1 MTHGVTRSQ
10 EEVFLAHTQLA
21 HSSFYNLMDVIT
33 IKGNLDAERLHR
45 AIAGMMSETDTLG
58 INFTHQN
65 GGVRPVHRADIFLF
79 EERDLRKESNPTA
92 AAHQLIDAFIH
103 EDLDI
108 QRDVLLC
115 FRLFRIA
122 DDTWM
127 MAEYCNHIILD
138 GWGHSLIYNRIV
150 ELYNQPGSA
159 SPTPLGHQAD
169 LEACDTRYAG
179 SPTFEKDRTYWADY
193 CNQLA
198 DPLRLAYD
206 DRSANELLRFRA
218 RLKGPLEERL
228 RALAAERKLRFS
240 SLLLTMFGIFLGKMS
255 GQPRFTVGMPVAAR
269 VDKEARNIPT
279 MLANILP
286 MEIVAQPDDTLDD
299 VARHINRTLRRHLLH
314 QCYRYED
321 MVRDRARQG
330 APGALFHMT
339 LNVVAYDQ
347 DQTFDGCSVSFQNVA
362 NGPAEDLGID
372 VFDRNADG
380 SLEIGFNANGS
391 VYTAELLEQYYDRF
405 LLLAERIAEAPNAPL
420 RTLSLLTDDEL
431 ASLRERAL
439 RPLPP
444 FESINDRFAAVCA
457 THGHQTA
464 VVAEGRQISYAT
476 LAQHVD
482 ALAYRLAEQGVRQ
495 GDRVGVM
502 MPRGIEW
509 VTSLLALYHLGATY
523 LPINP
528 ELPTARIRYMVE
540 NAQARLVITQHPD
553 VVQDIDANLVAF
565 TLPDLSNVK
574 ERQPA
579 ATLTPETEAYLIYTS
594 GSTGH
599 PKGVLVPHQGL
610 VDEYI
615 AMQKAAQ
622 VTPSAHV
629 MQSSALSFDV
639 SCLEVRLAL
648 LSGATLVVADTN
660 VMAGSSDALRQFLT
674 AQHISHLF
682 LTPSVLAAHATHAL
696 PDDVTLILTGEA
708 TPRATLERFQH
719 CRHVLNLY
727 GPSEATVISINP
739 CFTPQDM
746 SLGRT
751 IDSMRTYVLDPQQQ
765 LLPPG
770 TVGELYTAGTGL
782 ATGYLGQPDITQK
795 RFIADLFCP
804 DQRMYATGDL
814 VYQTLD
820 GRLLYMGRKDDQ
832 VKLRGLRI
840 ELEEVRN
847 ALLQYPDVE
856 EAHVSIETHPE
867 HGQLLVGYVRANTS
881 IAQNALKASLRRT
894 LPGYMVPSMIHT
906 LDSLPL
912 TANGKLDKR
921 RLRDMLAQQRVTMDT
936 QTDAANDQKITATEA
951 MICDIFASVLKCP
964 SPVAPDQDFFL
975 LGGHSLLGFQVLQQV
990 KAAFGIELNIAEFM
1004 EHATPRDVV
1013 RMIFSDHQ
1021 YDSFAPLLCLRPG
1034 QPGHTPI
1041 FCFHPAGGIGW
1052 PYAGLLKY
1060 FPSEWPVYVLQS
1072 PSLKDSHYQPESL
1085 EAIARDYIARMRSV
1099 QATGPYH
1106 LVGWS
1111 FGGHIA
1117 HTIGAML
1124 QAEGERVD
1132 TLAMVDNYPRPST
1145 KFTADDVVILGRLA
1159 QAVLNKKAEE
1169 ITDWDADLS
1178 NAMGLPKTQQK
1189 ILDMVVREFKTA
1201 LGLMQNC
1208 DIQHFDGDMFF
1219 IRAKEDTLR
1228 DADQVPAMWA
1238 PHISGEVIIKEVGF
1252 THEAIMQTR
1261 ALPSFA
1267 PELTDYIRMRIDAG
1281 HGSATA
1287 SA

>member
-1 MTHGVTRSQ
+1 MPHRVTRSQ
-10 EEVFLAHTQLA
+10 EEVFLAHAQLA
-21 HSSFYNLMDVIT
+21 HSSFYNLMDIIT
-33 IKGNLDAERLHR
+33 IKGPLDPARLHR
-45 AIAGMMSETDTLG
+45 AITRMMSETDTLNF
-58 INFTHQN
+58 NFTYQN
-65 GGVRPVHRADIFLF
+65 GGVRPVPRTNIFLF
-79 EERDLRKESNPTA
+79 EERDVSAEDDPTTA
-92 AAHQLIDAFIH
+92 AQRLIDGFIH

-108 QRDVLLC
+108 QRDVLLY
-115 FRLFRIA
+115 FRLIKVA
-122 DDTWM
+122 ADTWM
-127 MAEYCNHIILD
+127 MAEYCNHISLD

-150 ELYNQPGSA
+150 ELYNHPEAASSA
-159 SPTPLGHQAD
+159 PLGQQAD
-169 LEACDTRYAG
+169 LNACEARYAS
-179 SPTFEKDRTYWADY
+179 SPSYEKDRTYWTDY
-193 CNQLA
+193 CDQLA
-198 DPLRLAYD
+198 APLRLSYD
-206 DRSANELLRFRA
+206 DRPANALLRFRA

-228 RALAAERKLRFS
+228 RTLAAERKLRLS
-240 SLLLTMFGIFLGKMS
+240 SLLLTMFSIFLGRMS

-269 VDKEARNIPT
+269 VDKQARNIPS

-286 MEIVAQPDDTLDD
+286 MEIVTQPDDTLDD
-299 VARHINRTLRRHLLH
+299 VTRHINRTLRRHLLH

-330 APGALFHMT
+330 ASGALFHMT

-347 DQTFDGCSVSFQNVA
+347 DQTFEGCTVSFQNVA

-372 VFDRNADG
+372 VFDRNPDG

-391 VYTAELLEQYYDRF
+391 VYSPELLQQYYDRF
-405 LLLAERIAEAPNAPL
+405 LLMAERITAAPETPIGQ
-420 RTLSLLTDDEL
+420 LSLLTDQEL
-431 ASLRERAL
+431 AAIRDRAQ

-444 FESINDRFAAVCA
+444 FESINDRFAAVCDA
-457 THGHQTA
+457 HGARTA
-464 VVAEGRQISYAT
+464 IVADGRQISYAT
-476 LAQHVD
+476 LAHHVN
-482 ALAYRLAEQGVRQ
+482 ALAHRLAEQGVRQ

-528 ELPTARIRYMVE
+528 ELPTARIRYMLD
-540 NAQARLVITQHPD
+540 NARVRLVMAQHPEA
-553 VVQDIDANLVAF
+553 VHDIDASITAF
-565 TLPDLSNVK
+565 TLPDLSTLHAH
-574 ERQPA
+574 QPA
-579 ATLTPETEAYLIYTS
+579 ATLTPDTEAYLIYTS

-599 PKGVLVPHQGL
+599 PKGVMVPHQGL
-610 VDEYI
+610 VDEYT
-615 AMQKAAQ
+615 AMQQAAH
-622 VTPSAHV
+622 VTPDAHV

-639 SCLEVRLAL
+639 SCLEVRLTL
-648 LSGATLVVADTN
+648 LSGATLVIADTP
-660 VMAGSSDALRQFLT
+660 VMAGSSTTLRQFIDR
-674 AQHISHLF
+674 QRISHLF
-682 LTPSVLAAHATHAL
+682 LTPSVLASHTADAL
-696 PDDVTLILTGEA
+696 PDDITLILTGEA

-739 CFTPQDM
+739 RFSPQDT

-770 TVGELYTAGTGL
+770 TVGELYAAGSGL
-782 ATGYLGQPDITQK
+782 ATGYLGQPDMTQK
-795 RFIADLFCP
+795 RFVTDLFCP
-804 DQRMYATGDL
+804 QQRMYATGDR

-820 GRLLYMGRKDDQ
+820 GRLLYVGRKDDQ

-840 ELEEVRN
+840 ELDEVRN

-856 EAHVSIETHPE
+856 EAHVTIETHPE
-867 HGQLLVGYVRANTS
+867 HGQLLVGYVRANS
-881 IAQNALKASLRRT
+881 AIAQNALKASLRRT

-921 RLRDMLAQQRVTMDT
+921 RLRDVLAQQRVTLDT
-936 QTDAANDQKITATEA
+936 RADAANDQKITATEA

-964 SPVAPDQDFFL
+964 SPIAPDQDFFL
-975 LGGHSLLGFQVLQQV
+975 LGGHSLLAFQVLQQV

-1034 QPGHTPI
+1034 KPGHTPI

-1060 FPSEWPVYVLQS
+1060 FPAEWPVYVLQS
-1072 PSLKDSHYQPESL
+1072 PSLKDSDYQPSSL
-1085 EAIARDYIARMRSV
+1085 DAIASDYIIRMRSI
-1099 QATGPYH
+1099 QPSGPYH
-1106 LVGWS
+1106 LIGWS

-1117 HTIGAML
+1117 HTIASML

-1132 TLAMVDNYPRPST
+1132 SLAMVDNYPRPST
-1145 KFTADDVVILGRLA
+1145 KFTADDVVILSRLA

-1201 LGLMQNC
+1201 LGLMQSCN
-1208 DIQHFDGDMFF
+1208 IRHFDGDMFF

-1228 DADQVPAMWA
+1228 DADQVPATWA
-1238 PHISGEVIIKEVGF
+1238 PHISGDVIVKEVGF

-1267 PELTDYIRMRIDAG
+1267 PELTAYIKMRLDAG
-1281 HGSATA
+1281 RDSSAA